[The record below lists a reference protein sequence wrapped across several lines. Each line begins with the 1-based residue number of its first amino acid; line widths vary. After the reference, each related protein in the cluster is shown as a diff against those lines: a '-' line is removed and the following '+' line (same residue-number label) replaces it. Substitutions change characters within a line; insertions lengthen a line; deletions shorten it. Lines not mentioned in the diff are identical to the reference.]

1 MSKTKWDEKASNYTR
16 FTQDPTEFQKRVFS
30 FMDEQGVV
38 LENKKIVDIG
48 CGTGVYTLHLA
59 KKALHVD
66 ALDFSQQMLDVLD
79 EDAKKYGI
87 SGVKTIFSTFDD
99 FEILEP
105 YDVAFCSMTPAVS
118 EEKSFE
124 KMDRCGD
131 KKLFL
136 GWGGKRES
144 SLHGPIFEAFGG
156 SYNVP
161 RGGLDLLEWL
171 QKTKR
176 DFKHIILEETRT
188 STYDLSQAIENT
200 SWHLGINKIEFS
212 KEKLTSLLVQI
223 LEKDGCITNT
233 VRSEMVL
240 ATWG

>member
-1 MSKTKWDEKASNYTR
+1 MSKTKWDEKAANYTR
-16 FTQDPTEFQKRVFS
+16 FSQNLTDFQQKVFD
-30 FMDEQGVV
+30 FMDENGVEI
-38 LENKKIVDIG
+38 ENKKILDIG

-66 ALDFSQQMLDVLD
+66 ALDFSQQMLDVLQ
-79 EDAKKYGI
+79 EDAKKYNINGI
-87 SGVKTIFSTFDD
+87 KTIFSTFDD
-99 FEILEP
+99 FEISKP

-124 KMDRCGD
+124 KMDKSGE

-156 SYNVP
+156 KYNVP

-171 QKTKR
+171 RVTNR
-176 DFKHIILEETRT
+176 DFKYTILQETR
-188 STYDLSQAIENT
+188 SSSYDLSQAIENV
-200 SWHLGINKIEFS
+200 SWHLGINKVEFS
-212 KEKLTSLLVQI
+212 KEKLKSLLEEIAQK
-223 LEKDGCITNT
+223 EGQITNT